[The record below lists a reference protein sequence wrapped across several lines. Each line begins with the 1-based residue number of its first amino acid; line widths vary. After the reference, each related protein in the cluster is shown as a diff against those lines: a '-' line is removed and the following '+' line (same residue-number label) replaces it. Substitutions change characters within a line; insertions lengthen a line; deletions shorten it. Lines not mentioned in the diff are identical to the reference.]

1 MLLRRPSTSLLL
13 PLLDV
18 ACDSWFV
25 VAAVVDGLGLG
36 KMCDLGI
43 VAVDEIGAVVVVAV
57 EFVDERIVG
66 ACFC

>member
-1 MLLRRPSTSLLL
+1 MLLRMPSTSLLL

-18 ACDSWFV
+18 ACDSCFV
-25 VAAVVDGLGLG
+25 VAVVVDGLGLG
-36 KMCDLGI
+36 KMCDFGI
-43 VAVDEIGAVVVVAV
+43 VAVGDETAAAVVA

>member
-1 MLLRRPSTSLLL
+1 MLLS
-13 PLLDV
+13 LLDV

-25 VAAVVDGLGLG
+25 VAVVADALGLG

-43 VAVDEIGAVVVVAV
+43 VVVDETDAVVAVV

>member
-13 PLLDV
+13 SLLDV
-18 ACDSWFV
+18 ACDSCFV
-25 VAAVVDGLGLG
+25 VADDLGLG

-43 VAVDEIGAVVVVAV
+43 VVVDETDAVAAVV